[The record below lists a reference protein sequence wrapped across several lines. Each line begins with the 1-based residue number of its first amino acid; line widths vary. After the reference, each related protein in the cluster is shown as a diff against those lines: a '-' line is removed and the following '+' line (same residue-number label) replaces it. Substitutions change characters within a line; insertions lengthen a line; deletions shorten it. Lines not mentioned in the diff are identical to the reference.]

1 MRVMVTH
8 LTGARQGEREI
19 FEEPTL
25 TIGRS
30 RECQVRLGLHDT
42 RASTRHAE
50 LRLEKERYVLVDV
63 GSTNGTFVNGKRGT
77 RHKIGNGDVV
87 AFGYGGP
94 QLRFEFFE
102 QLSSERPSI
111 DEPHEFPFRSKFKW
125 WLWGGAIGFA
135 ALTFLLAVVWS
146 IVPAIPTA
154 LLAATLFFLGV
165 AVARINITV
174 GPDGI
179 EHEAMFKTTQIP
191 WNEVEA
197 LESGR
202 GRTMVLTSMVC
213 TIRGTNAEVSFAP
226 RDYVEGH
233 LLARMVAEVTEKEWQ

>member
-19 FEEPTL
+19 FEEPMI

-30 RECQVRLGLHDT
+30 RECRLRLGLHDT

-50 LRLEKERYVLVDV
+50 LRLEKDRYVLVDV
-63 GSTNGTFVNGKRGT
+63 GSTNGTFVNNKRAT
-77 RHKIGNGDVV
+77 KHKIGNGDVA

-102 QLSSERPSI
+102 SLPTERPSI
-111 DEPHEFPFRSKFKW
+111 DEPHEFPFRSQFKW
-125 WLWGGAIGFA
+125 WFWGGALAFAGFTA
-135 ALTFLLAVVWS
+135 LLAIFWS

-154 LLAATLFFLGV
+154 LIAATLFFLGV

-179 EHEAMFKTTQIP
+179 VHEGMFRTTLIP
-191 WNEVEA
+191 WEQVVS
-197 LESGR
+197 LESGQ
-202 GRTMVLTSMVC
+202 GRTAMLTTMVC
-213 TIRGTNAEVSFAP
+213 TIRGTHSEVRFAP

-233 LLARMVAEVTEKEWQ
+233 LLARMVAEVTSKEWQ